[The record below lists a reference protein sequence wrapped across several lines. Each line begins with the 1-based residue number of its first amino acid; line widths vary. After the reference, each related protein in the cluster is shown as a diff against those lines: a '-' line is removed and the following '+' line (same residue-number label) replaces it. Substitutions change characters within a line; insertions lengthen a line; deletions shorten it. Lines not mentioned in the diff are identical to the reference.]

1 MLTLYAV
8 VPCYNEE
15 EVLPM
20 SAEILRDKWRTLM
33 EQNAISPES
42 RITLVDDGST
52 DRTWS
57 IIRELCDGP
66 DSLFCAVKLSHNRGH
81 QNALLAGLETCMDV
95 CDAAVSLDADLQD
108 DIDVIDQFVREY
120 ENGCD
125 IVYGVRSDR
134 SSDSAAKRITAQG
147 YYKFL
152 KLLGVDI
159 LYNHADYRLMSRRAL
174 HALSQYRESNLFL
187 RGIIPELGFPSAVVT
202 YARKEREAGES
213 KYTLSKMLKLA
224 FDGITSFSVRPIRM
238 LSALGVLTLLV
249 AVVMGVYTLVRHF
262 TGNTVS
268 GWSSLMISIW
278 FLGGLNLLALG
289 IVGEYIGKIYGEVK
303 QRPRYLVEQT
313 LGLPKDARQEDL
325 R

>member
-8 VPCYNEE
+8 VPCYNEQDM
-15 EVLPM
+15 LPL
-20 SAEILRDKWRTLM
+20 SAPILRDKWRSLM
-33 EQNAISPES
+33 DRGAISRDS
-42 RITLVDDGST
+42 RITLVDDGSA
-52 DRTWS
+52 DGTWQ
-57 IIRELCDGP
+57 IIRELCDAP

-81 QNALLAGLETCMDV
+81 QNALLAGLESVMDR

-108 DIDVIDQFVREY
+108 DIDVIDRFIEEY

-125 IVYGVRSDR
+125 IVYGVRDDR
-134 SSDSAAKRITAQG
+134 SSDSFAKRVTAQG

-174 HALSQYRESNLFL
+174 HALSGYRETNLFL

-213 KYTLSKMLKLA
+213 KYTLPKMLKLA
-224 FDGITSFSVRPIRM
+224 FDGITSFSVRPIRI
-238 LSALGVLTLLV
+238 LAVVGVLTLLV
-249 AVVMGVYTLVRHF
+249 AVVMAVYTLVRHF

-289 IVGEYIGKIYGEVK
+289 VVGEYIGKIYSEVK
-303 QRPRYLVEQT
+303 QRPRYIVEET
-313 LGLPKDARQEDL
+313 VGLDQ
-325 R
+325 

>member
-15 EVLPM
+15 EVLPQ
-20 SAEILRDKWRTLM
+20 SAEILRNKWLSLIQGGM
-33 EQNAISPES
+33 ISPDS
-42 RITLVDDGST
+42 RITLVDDGSK
-52 DRTWS
+52 DRTWE
-57 IIRELCDGP
+57 IIESLCAP
-66 DSLFCAVKLSHNRGH
+66 ADSLFCAVKLSHNRGH
-81 QNALLAGLETCMDV
+81 QAALLSGLETCMDV

-108 DIDVIDQFVREY
+108 DIDVIDQFIQEY
-120 ENGCD
+120 ESGCD

-202 YARKEREAGES
+202 YARKERQAGES

-224 FDGITSFSVRPIRM
+224 FDGITSFSVRPIRL
-238 LSALGVLTLLV
+238 LSAVGVLTLLV
-249 AVVMGVYTLVRHF
+249 AVALMIYTLVRHF

-268 GWSSLMISIW
+268 GWASLMISIW

-303 QRPRYLVEQT
+303 QRPRYIVEKT
-313 LGLPKDARQEDL
+313 LGDAL
-325 R
+325 RDREAK

>member
-8 VPCYNEE
+8 VPCYNEQDM
-15 EVLPM
+15 LPL
-20 SAEILRDKWRTLM
+20 SAPILRDKWRSLM
-33 EQNAISPES
+33 DRGAISRDS
-42 RITLVDDGST
+42 RITLVDDGSA
-52 DRTWS
+52 DGTWQ
-57 IIRELCDGP
+57 IIRELCDAP

-81 QNALLAGLETCMDV
+81 QNALLAGLESVMDR

-108 DIDVIDQFVREY
+108 DIDVIDRFIEEY

-125 IVYGVRSDR
+125 IVYGVRDDR
-134 SSDSAAKRITAQG
+134 SSDSFAKRVTAQG

-159 LYNHADYRLMSRRAL
+159 IYNHADYRLMSRRAL
-174 HALSQYRESNLFL
+174 HALSGYRETNLFL
-187 RGIIPELGFPSAVVT
+187 RGIIPELGFPSAIVT

-213 KYTLSKMLKLA
+213 KYTLTKMLKLA
-224 FDGITSFSVRPIRM
+224 FDGITSFSVRPIRI
-238 LSALGVLTLLV
+238 LAVVGVLTLLV
-249 AVVMGVYTLVRHF
+249 AVVMAVYTLVRHF

-289 IVGEYIGKIYGEVK
+289 VVGEYIGKIYSEVK
-303 QRPRYLVEQT
+303 QRPRYIVEET
-313 LGLPKDARQEDL
+313 VGLDQ
-325 R
+325 

>member
-15 EVLPM
+15 EVLPQ
-20 SAEILRDKWRTLM
+20 SAEILREKWQRLM
-33 EQNAISPES
+33 TEGKISPES
-42 RITLVDDGST
+42 RIALVDDGSK

-57 IIRELCDGP
+57 IIGALCAP
-66 DSLFCAVKLSHNRGH
+66 ADSLFCAVKLSHNRGH
-81 QNALLAGLETCMDV
+81 QNALLAGLETCMDR
-95 CDAAVSLDADLQD
+95 CDAIVSLDADLQD
-108 DIDVIDQFVREY
+108 DIDVIDQFVEQY
-120 ENGCD
+120 EAGCD

-134 SSDSAAKRITAQG
+134 SSDRFAKRFTAQS
-147 YYKFL
+147 YYKLL

-174 HALSQYRESNLFL
+174 HALAEYRESNLFL

-202 YARKEREAGES
+202 YARKERQAGES
-213 KYTLSKMLKLA
+213 KYTLTKMMKLA
-224 FDGITSFSVRPIRM
+224 FDGITSFSVRPIRL
-238 LSALGVLTLLV
+238 LSALGVATLLV
-249 AVVMGVYTLVRHF
+249 AVVMAIYTLVRHF

-268 GWSSLMISIW
+268 GWASLMISIW

-303 QRPRYLVEQT
+303 ARPRYIVEQT
-313 LGLPKDARQEDL
+313 LGVPMRQDL
-325 R
+325 Q